1 MGDAP
6 GDDSVMM
13 MMMEVLLMF
22 LFDLL
27 VVSTKPVRAEPC

>member
-13 MMMEVLLMF
+13 MMEVLLVF
-22 LFDLL
+22 LSDLL